1 MPDGIRHL
9 VRVAMASSALA
20 GASTEAQRPADP
32 PRTQMVDVDGHA
44 IRVQFAGLDSRT
56 PGSPVVVFEAGAAST
71 LEVWSGVLPKV
82 ATVAPVVAY
91 DRAGLGRSEW
101 DNEPPTPKHVSN
113 RLRRL
118 LERIGAKPPYVLVG
132 YSWGGVLSRYFA
144 GYNPGDVAGL
154 VFVDPGPIVTQ
165 SLAARLAP
173 FEAIGAGR
181 GGFDAYW
188 SRLGALFERA
198 SPPVRAEVDVFRG
211 LVRLDSA
218 DLDLRPVPDVPV
230 VVLVAAKYLPLPM
243 LQVPFDARAHFEADV
258 RHRIEM
264 LQEWALASPR
274 GTLVVSNHSTHAL
287 PREDPD
293 LIVWAVKRV
302 LAVIPE
308 D

>member
-1 MPDGIRHL
+1 MMPDGIRHL

-56 PGSPVVVFEAGAAST
+56 MGSPVVVFEAGAAST

-101 DNEPPTPKHVSN
+101 DNQPPTPKHVSN

-118 LERIGAKPPYVLVG
+118 LDRIGAKPPYVLVG
-132 YSWGGVLSRYFA
+132 YSWGGVLARYFA
-144 GYNPGDVAGL
+144 GYHPGDVAGL

-173 FEAIGAGR
+173 FEAI
-181 GGFDAYW
+181 
-188 SRLGALFERA
+188 
-198 SPPVRAEVDVFRG
+198 
-211 LVRLDSA
+211 
-218 DLDLRPVPDVPV
+218 
-230 VVLVAAKYLPLPM
+230 
-243 LQVPFDARAHFEADV
+243 
-258 RHRIEM
+258 
-264 LQEWALASPR
+264 
-274 GTLVVSNHSTHAL
+274 
-287 PREDPD
+287 
-293 LIVWAVKRV
+293 
-302 LAVIPE
+302 
-308 D
+308 